1 MVIQFAILRKI
12 LTSSIAMCLCAIA
25 SLWLD
30 WLSISNRG
38 AKLTIFVSLYLPR
51 PCCTAIPMLY
61 TLKQQ

>member
-1 MVIQFAILRKI
+1 
-12 LTSSIAMCLCAIA
+12 MCLCAIA